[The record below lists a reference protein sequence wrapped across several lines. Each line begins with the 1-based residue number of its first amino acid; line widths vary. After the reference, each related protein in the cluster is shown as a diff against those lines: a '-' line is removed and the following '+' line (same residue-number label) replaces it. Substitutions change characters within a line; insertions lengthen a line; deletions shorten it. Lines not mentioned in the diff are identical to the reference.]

1 MVAEVLAGIA
11 LVKQSVDFIKSNIAT
26 VKDISQ
32 LGTQLENLMDGNAQ
46 VQKAKLE
53 RGNSVSDQLGIKSV
67 AKEVIDAKL
76 AAEQMEEMRELIDH
90 RFGWGTWK
98 EIVALRQQRIKEE
111 KERLEELR
119 REAIKKQAEFQE
131 KLMIAIPSGLAL
143 IALVGLFVYIY
154 VKGSSGGVM

>member
-11 LVKQSVDFIKSNIAT
+11 LVKQSVDFIKSNIST
-26 VKDISQ
+26 VKDIGQ
-32 LGTQLENLMDGNAQ
+32 LGTQLENLLDGNAQ

-76 AAEQMEEMRELIDH
+76 AAEQMEEMRELIDA

-119 REAIKKQAEFQE
+119 REALKKQAEFQE
-131 KLMIAIPSGLAL
+131 KLMIAIPLGITVLGL
-143 IALVGLFVYIY
+143 IGIFVYMY
-154 VKGSSGGVM
+154 VKSSSGAI

>member
-11 LVKQSVDFIKSNIAT
+11 LVKQSVDFIKSNIGT

-32 LGTQLENLMDGNAQ
+32 IGTQLENLLDGNAQ

-67 AKEVIDAKL
+67 AKEVIDAKI
-76 AAEQMEEMRELIDH
+76 AAEQMEEMRELIDA

-119 REAIKKQAEFQE
+119 KEAMKKQAEFQE
-131 KLMIAIPSGLAL
+131 KLMIAIPLIL
-143 IALVGLFVYIY
+143 TVIALGGIFFYTY
-154 VKGSSGGVM
+154 MKSSSGVM

>member
-11 LVKQSVDFIKSNIAT
+11 LVKQSVDFIKSNINT
-26 VKDISQ
+26 VKDIGEIGS
-32 LGTQLENLMDGNAQ
+32 QLENLLDGNAQ

-53 RGNSVSDQLGIKSV
+53 RGNSMSDQLGIKSV

-76 AAEQMEEMRELIDH
+76 AAEQMEEMRELIDA

-119 REAIKKQAEFQE
+119 REALKKQAEFQE
-131 KLMIAIPSGLAL
+131 KLMIAIPLGVTILGL
-143 IALVGLFVYIY
+143 IGIFVYMY
-154 VKGSSGGVM
+154 MKSSSGVM

>member
-11 LVKQSVDFIKSNIAT
+11 LVKQSVDFIKSNINT
-26 VKDISQ
+26 VKDIGDIGS
-32 LGTQLENLMDGNAQ
+32 QLENLLDGNAQ

-53 RGNSVSDQLGIKSV
+53 RGNSMSDQLGIKSV

-76 AAEQMEEMRELIDH
+76 AAEQMEEMRELIDA

-119 REAIKKQAEFQE
+119 REALKKQAEFQE
-131 KLMIAIPSGLAL
+131 KLMIAIPLGITVLGL
-143 IALVGLFVYIY
+143 IGIFVYMY
-154 VKGSSGGVM
+154 VKSSSGAI

>member
-11 LVKQSVDFIKSNIAT
+11 LVKQSVDFIKSNINT
-26 VKDISQ
+26 VKDIGEI
-32 LGTQLENLMDGNAQ
+32 GTQLENLLDGNAQ
-46 VQKAKLE
+46 VQKAKVE

-76 AAEQMEEMRELIDH
+76 AAEQMEEMRELIDA

-98 EIVALRQQRIKEE
+98 EIIALRQQRIKEE

-119 REAIKKQAEFQE
+119 REALKKQAEFQE
-131 KLMIAIPSGLAL
+131 KLMIAIPLGVTVLGL
-143 IALVGLFVYIY
+143 IGIFVYMYI
-154 VKGSSGGVM
+154 KSSSGVM

>member
-11 LVKQSVDFIKSNIAT
+11 LVKQSVDFIKSNINT
-26 VKDISQ
+26 VKDIGEI
-32 LGTQLENLMDGNAQ
+32 GTQLENLLDGNAQ
-46 VQKAKLE
+46 VQKAKVE

-76 AAEQMEEMRELIDH
+76 AAEQMEEMRELIDA

-119 REAIKKQAEFQE
+119 REALKKQAEFQE
-131 KLMIAIPSGLAL
+131 KLMIAIPLGITVLGL
-143 IALVGLFVYIY
+143 IGIFVYMY
-154 VKGSSGGVM
+154 MKSSSGVM

>member
-11 LVKQSVDFIKSNIAT
+11 LVKQSVDFIKSNINT
-26 VKDISQ
+26 VKDIGEI
-32 LGTQLENLMDGNAQ
+32 GTQLENLLDGNAQ

-76 AAEQMEEMRELIDH
+76 AAEQMEEMRELIDA

-119 REAIKKQAEFQE
+119 REALKKQAEFQE
-131 KLMIAIPSGLAL
+131 KLMIAIPLGITVLGL
-143 IALVGLFVYIY
+143 IGIFVYMY
-154 VKGSSGGVM
+154 MKSSSGVM

>member
-11 LVKQSVDFIKSNIAT
+11 LVKQSVDFIKSNINT
-26 VKDISQ
+26 VKDIGEIGS
-32 LGTQLENLMDGNAQ
+32 QLENLLDGNAQ

-53 RGNSVSDQLGIKSV
+53 KGNSVSDQLGIKSV

-76 AAEQMEEMRELIDH
+76 AAEQMEEMRELIDA

-119 REAIKKQAEFQE
+119 REALKKQAEFQE
-131 KLMIAIPSGLAL
+131 KLMIAIPLGITVLGL
-143 IALVGLFVYIY
+143 IGIFVYMY
-154 VKGSSGGVM
+154 VKSSSGAI

>member
-131 KLMIAIPSGLAL
+131 KLMIAIPLGLAL

>member
-11 LVKQSVDFIKSNIAT
+11 LVKQSVDFIKSNINT

-32 LGTQLENLMDGNAQ
+32 IGTQLENLLDGNAQ
-46 VQKAKLE
+46 VQKAKVE

-67 AKEVIDAKL
+67 AKEVINAKL
-76 AAEQMEEMRELIDH
+76 AAEQMEEMRELIDA

-119 REAIKKQAEFQE
+119 REALKKQAEFQE
-131 KLMIAIPSGLAL
+131 KLMIAIPLGVTVLGL
-143 IALVGLFVYIY
+143 IGIFVYMY
-154 VKGSSGGVM
+154 MKSSGGVM

>member
-11 LVKQSVDFIKSNIAT
+11 LVKQSVDFIKSNINT

-32 LGTQLENLMDGNAQ
+32 IGTQLENLLDGNAQ
-46 VQKAKLE
+46 VQKAKVE

-76 AAEQMEEMRELIDH
+76 AAEQMEEMRELIDA

-119 REAIKKQAEFQE
+119 REALKKQAEFQE
-131 KLMIAIPSGLAL
+131 KLMIAIPLGVTILGL
-143 IALVGLFVYIY
+143 IGIFVYMY
-154 VKGSSGGVM
+154 MKSSSGVM

>member
-11 LVKQSVDFIKSNIAT
+11 LVKQSVDFIKSNINT
-26 VKDISQ
+26 VKDIGEI
-32 LGTQLENLMDGNAQ
+32 GTQLENLLDGNAQ
-46 VQKAKLE
+46 VQKAKVE

-76 AAEQMEEMRELIDH
+76 AAEQMEEMRELIDA

-119 REAIKKQAEFQE
+119 REALKKQAEFQE
-131 KLMIAIPSGLAL
+131 KLMIAIPLGVTILGL
-143 IALVGLFVYIY
+143 IGIFVYMY
-154 VKGSSGGVM
+154 MKSSSGVM

>member
-11 LVKQSVDFIKSNIAT
+11 LVKQSVDFIKSNINT

-32 LGTQLENLMDGNAQ
+32 IGTQLENLLDGNAQ

-76 AAEQMEEMRELIDH
+76 AAEQMEEMRELIDA

-119 REAIKKQAEFQE
+119 REALKKQAEFQE
-131 KLMIAIPSGLAL
+131 KLMIAIPLGITILGL
-143 IALVGLFVYIY
+143 IGIFVYMY
-154 VKGSSGGVM
+154 MKSSSGVL

>member
-11 LVKQSVDFIKSNIAT
+11 LVKQSVDFIKSNINT
-26 VKDISQ
+26 VKDIGEI
-32 LGTQLENLMDGNAQ
+32 GTQLENLLDGNAQ

-76 AAEQMEEMRELIDH
+76 AAEQMEEMRELIDA

-119 REAIKKQAEFQE
+119 REALKKQAEFQE
-131 KLMIAIPSGLAL
+131 KLMIAIPLGVTVLGL
-143 IALVGLFVYIY
+143 IGIFVYMYI
-154 VKGSSGGVM
+154 KSSSGVM

>member
-11 LVKQSVDFIKSNIAT
+11 LVKQSVDFIKSNIGT

-32 LGTQLENLMDGNAQ
+32 IGTQLENLLDGNAQ

-67 AKEVIDAKL
+67 AKEVIDAKI
-76 AAEQMEEMRELIDH
+76 AAEQMEEMRELIDA

-111 KERLEELR
+111 KERLEELK
-119 REAIKKQAEFQE
+119 REAMKRQEEFQE
-131 KLMIAIPSGLAL
+131 KLMIAIPLAL
-143 IALVGLFVYIY
+143 TILAVIGLFVYMY
-154 VKGSSGGVM
+154 VKSSGGAL

>member
-11 LVKQSVDFIKSNIAT
+11 LVKQSVDFIKSNINT

-32 LGTQLENLMDGNAQ
+32 IGTQLEYLLDGNAQ
-46 VQKAKLE
+46 VQKAKVE

-76 AAEQMEEMRELIDH
+76 AAEQMEEMRELIDA

-119 REAIKKQAEFQE
+119 REALKKQAEFQE
-131 KLMIAIPSGLAL
+131 KLMIAIPLGVTILGL
-143 IALVGLFVYIY
+143 IGIFVYMY
-154 VKGSSGGVM
+154 MKSSSGVM

>member
-11 LVKQSVDFIKSNIAT
+11 LVKQSVDFIKSNINT
-26 VKDISQ
+26 VKDIGEI
-32 LGTQLENLMDGNAQ
+32 GTQLENLLDGNAQ
-46 VQKAKLE
+46 VQKAKVE

-76 AAEQMEEMRELIDH
+76 AAEQMEEMRELIDA

-98 EIVALRQQRIKEE
+98 EIIALRQQRIKEE

-119 REAIKKQAEFQE
+119 REALKKQAEFQE
-131 KLMIAIPSGLAL
+131 KLMIAIPLGVTVLGL
-143 IALVGLFVYIY
+143 IGIFVYMY
-154 VKGSSGGVM
+154 MKSTSGVM

>member
-11 LVKQSVDFIKSNIAT
+11 LVKQSVDFIKSNINT

-32 LGTQLENLMDGNAQ
+32 IGTQLENLLDGNAQ
-46 VQKAKLE
+46 VQKAKVE
-53 RGNSVSDQLGIKSV
+53 RGNSMSDQLGIKSV

-98 EIVALRQQRIKEE
+98 EIVQLRQQRIKEE
-111 KERLEELR
+111 KERLEELK
-119 REAIKKQAEFQE
+119 REAMKKQEEFQE
-131 KLMIAIPSGLAL
+131 KLMIAIPLAL
-143 IALVGLFVYIY
+143 TIFAVIGLFVYMY
-154 VKGSSGGVM
+154 VKSSGGAL

>member
-11 LVKQSVDFIKSNIAT
+11 LVKQSVDFIKSNINT
-26 VKDISQ
+26 VKDIGEI
-32 LGTQLENLMDGNAQ
+32 GTQLENLLDGNAQ
-46 VQKAKLE
+46 VQKAKVE

-76 AAEQMEEMRELIDH
+76 AAEQMEEMRELIDA

-98 EIVALRQQRIKEE
+98 EIIALRQQRIKEE

-119 REAIKKQAEFQE
+119 REALKKQAEFQE
-131 KLMIAIPSGLAL
+131 KLMIAIPLGVTVIGL
-143 IALVGLFVYIY
+143 IGIFVYMY
-154 VKGSSGGVM
+154 MKSSGGVM

>member
-11 LVKQSVDFIKSNIAT
+11 LVKQSVDFIKSNINT

-32 LGTQLENLMDGNAQ
+32 IGTQLENLLDGNAQ
-46 VQKAKLE
+46 VQKAKVE

-76 AAEQMEEMRELIDH
+76 AAEQMEEMRELIDA

-98 EIVALRQQRIKEE
+98 EIIALRQQRIKEE

-119 REAIKKQAEFQE
+119 REALKKQAEFQE
-131 KLMIAIPSGLAL
+131 KLMIAIPLGVTILGL
-143 IALVGLFVYIY
+143 IGIFVYMY
-154 VKGSSGGVM
+154 MKSSSGVM

>member
-11 LVKQSVDFIKSNIAT
+11 LVKQSVDFIKSNINT
-26 VKDISQ
+26 VKDIGEI
-32 LGTQLENLMDGNAQ
+32 GTQLENLLDGNAQ
-46 VQKAKLE
+46 VQKAKVE

-76 AAEQMEEMRELIDH
+76 AAEQMEEMRELIDA

-119 REAIKKQAEFQE
+119 REALKKQAEFQE
-131 KLMIAIPSGLAL
+131 KLMIAIPLGVTVLGL
-143 IALVGLFVYIY
+143 IGIFVYMYI
-154 VKGSSGGVM
+154 KSSSGVM

>member
-90 RFGWGTWK
+90 RF
-98 EIVALRQQRIKEE
+98 
-111 KERLEELR
+111 
-119 REAIKKQAEFQE
+119 F
-131 KLMIAIPSGLAL
+131 LMC
-143 IALVGLFVYIY
+143 
-154 VKGSSGGVM
+154 

>member
-11 LVKQSVDFIKSNIAT
+11 LVKQSVDFIKSNINT
-26 VKDISQ
+26 VKDI
-32 LGTQLENLMDGNAQ
+32 GEIGAQLENLLDGNAQ

-76 AAEQMEEMRELIDH
+76 AAEQMEEMRELIDA

-119 REAIKKQAEFQE
+119 REALKKQAEFQE
-131 KLMIAIPSGLAL
+131 KLMIAIPLGITVLGL
-143 IALVGLFVYIY
+143 IGIFVYMY
-154 VKGSSGGVM
+154 VKSSSGAI

>member
-11 LVKQSVDFIKSNIAT
+11 LVKQSVDFIKSNINT
-26 VKDISQ
+26 VKDIGEI
-32 LGTQLENLMDGNAQ
+32 GTQLENLLDGNAQ
-46 VQKAKLE
+46 VQKAKVE

-76 AAEQMEEMRELIDH
+76 AAEQMEEMRELIDD

-119 REAIKKQAEFQE
+119 REALKKQAEFQE
-131 KLMIAIPSGLAL
+131 KLMIAIPLGVTVLGL
-143 IALVGLFVYIY
+143 IGIFVYMYI
-154 VKGSSGGVM
+154 KSSSGVM

>member
-11 LVKQSVDFIKSNIAT
+11 LVKQSVDFIKSNINT
-26 VKDISQ
+26 VKDIGEI
-32 LGTQLENLMDGNAQ
+32 GTQLENLLDGNAQ
-46 VQKAKLE
+46 VQKAKVE

-76 AAEQMEEMRELIDH
+76 AAEQMEAMRELIDA

-119 REAIKKQAEFQE
+119 REALKKQAEFQE
-131 KLMIAIPSGLAL
+131 KLMIAIPLGVTVLGL
-143 IALVGLFVYIY
+143 IGIFVYMY
-154 VKGSSGGVM
+154 MKSSSGVM

>member
-11 LVKQSVDFIKSNIAT
+11 LVKQSVDFIKSNINT

-32 LGTQLENLMDGNAQ
+32 IGTQLENLLDGNAQ
-46 VQKAKLE
+46 VQKAKVE

-67 AKEVIDAKL
+67 AKEVINAKL
-76 AAEQMEEMRELIDH
+76 AAEQMEEMRELIDA

-119 REAIKKQAEFQE
+119 REALKKQAEFQE
-131 KLMIAIPSGLAL
+131 KLMIAIPLGVTVLGL
-143 IALVGLFVYIY
+143 IGIFVYMY
-154 VKGSSGGVM
+154 MKSSSGVM

>member
-11 LVKQSVDFIKSNIAT
+11 LVKQSVDFIKSNINT

-32 LGTQLENLMDGNAQ
+32 IGTQLENLLDGNAQ

-76 AAEQMEEMRELIDH
+76 AAEQMEEMRELIDA

-119 REAIKKQAEFQE
+119 REALKKQAEFQE
-131 KLMIAIPSGLAL
+131 KLMIAIPLGVTILGL
-143 IALVGLFVYIY
+143 IGIFVYMY
-154 VKGSSGGVM
+154 MKSSSGVL

>member
-11 LVKQSVDFIKSNIAT
+11 LVKQSVDFIKSNIST
-26 VKDISQ
+26 VKDIGQ
-32 LGTQLENLMDGNAQ
+32 LGTQLENLLDGNAQ

-119 REAIKKQAEFQE
+119 REALKKQAEFQE
-131 KLMIAIPSGLAL
+131 KLMIAIPLGLAIL
-143 IALVGLFVYIY
+143 ALGGLFFYIY
-154 VKGSSGGVM
+154 VKGSTGGVL

>member
-119 REAIKKQAEFQE
+119 REAMKKQAEFQE
-131 KLMIAIPSGLAL
+131 KLMIAIPLGLAL

>member
-1 MVAEVLAGIA
+1 MVAEILAGIA
-11 LVKQSVDFIKSNIAT
+11 LVKQSVDFIKSNINT

-32 LGTQLENLMDGNAQ
+32 IGSQLESLLDGNAQ

-67 AKEVIDAKL
+67 ATEVIDAKL

-98 EIVALRQQRIKEE
+98 EIIALRQQRMREE

-119 REAIKKQAEFQE
+119 REAMKKQAEFQE
-131 KLMIAIPSGLAL
+131 KLMIIIPLGLAIL
-143 IALVGLFVYIY
+143 ALGGLFFYIFT
-154 VKGSSGGVM
+154 KGSTGGVF

>member
-11 LVKQSVDFIKSNIAT
+11 LVKQSVDFIKSNINT
-26 VKDISQ
+26 VKDIGEI
-32 LGTQLENLMDGNAQ
+32 GTQLENLLDGNAQ
-46 VQKAKLE
+46 VQKAKVE

-76 AAEQMEEMRELIDH
+76 AAEQMEEMRELIDA

-98 EIVALRQQRIKEE
+98 EIIALRQQRIKEE

-119 REAIKKQAEFQE
+119 REALKKQAEFQE
-131 KLMIAIPSGLAL
+131 KLMIAIPLGITVIGL
-143 IALVGLFVYIY
+143 IGIFVYMY
-154 VKGSSGGVM
+154 MKSSGGVM

>member
-11 LVKQSVDFIKSNIAT
+11 LVKQSVDFIKSNINT
-26 VKDISQ
+26 VKDIGEI
-32 LGTQLENLMDGNAQ
+32 GTQLENLLDGNAQ
-46 VQKAKLE
+46 VQRAKVE

-76 AAEQMEEMRELIDH
+76 AAEQMEEMRELIDA

-98 EIVALRQQRIKEE
+98 EIIALRQQRIKEE

-119 REAIKKQAEFQE
+119 REALKKQAEFQE
-131 KLMIAIPSGLAL
+131 KLMIAIPLGITVIGL
-143 IALVGLFVYIY
+143 IGIFVYMY
-154 VKGSSGGVM
+154 MKSSGGVM